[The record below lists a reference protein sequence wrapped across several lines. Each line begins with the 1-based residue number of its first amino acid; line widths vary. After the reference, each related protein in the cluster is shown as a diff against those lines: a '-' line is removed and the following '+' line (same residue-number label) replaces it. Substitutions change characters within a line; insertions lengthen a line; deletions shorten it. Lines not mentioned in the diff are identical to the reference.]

1 MSTQEAAQQT
11 PESAPQPP
19 ESGPSLFGRVK
30 GLDVQEYALGVV
42 LVLLFVT
49 GAILKPDTFP
59 TWDNVRNMLTQA
71 SVVGV
76 LAIGMT
82 FVIATAGIDL
92 SVGSMVAAAGMFG
105 GILIDPGGTSIVF
118 ILGAIAF
125 ATFLGAVNA
134 TAIAYGRVV
143 PFIATLA
150 MFSIG
155 RGLAL
160 LLNDKLP
167 VSLLDLNGGSFADP
181 SPFSLLWFGTGRLA
195 GIPISVFVFVAIA
208 IGGWVLLNRT
218 RYGRYVVSV
227 GGNRE
232 AARIAGV
239 PVRRVIFSVYVLMG
253 LLAGVATVLLC
264 SRLGSASPVS
274 GNLYELD
281 AIGAVVIG
289 GTALA
294 GGRAT
299 IVGTFLGVLTFA
311 LIFSLMTQLDLST
324 EVQQV
329 VKGAIVLGAVLLQRP
344 EARY

>member
-1 MSTQEAAQQT
+1 
-11 PESAPQPP
+11 
-19 ESGPSLFGRVK
+19 
-30 GLDVQEYALGVV
+30 
-42 LVLLFVT
+42 
-49 GAILKPDTFP
+49 
-59 TWDNVRNMLTQA
+59 MLTQA

-76 LAIGMT
+76 IAIGMT

-92 SVGSMVAAAGMFG
+92 SVGSMVAAAGVFG
-105 GILIDPGGTSIVF
+105 GILLGDEGTSTLVF
-118 ILGAIAF
+118 ILGAVGF
-125 ATFLGAVNA
+125 ATVLGSINAVSV
-134 TAIAYGRVV
+134 AYGRVV

-167 VSLLDLNGGSFADP
+167 VSLLDLNGGSFGDP
-181 SPFSLLWFGTGRLA
+181 AVGSLLWFGNGRIL
-195 GIPISVFVFVAIA
+195 GIPVSVYVFLAVTIA
-208 IGGWVLLNRT
+208 GWVLLNRT

-239 PVRRVIFSVYVLMG
+239 PVRRIIFSVYVLSG
-253 LLAGVATVLLC
+253 VLAGVAAVLLC
-264 SRLGSASPVS
+264 ARLGSASPVS

-289 GTALA
+289 GTSLA
-294 GGRAT
+294 GGRAS
-299 IVGTFLGVLTFA
+299 IVGTFLGVITFA
-311 LIFSLMTQLDLST
+311 LIFSLMTQMNLST

-329 VKGAIVLGAVLLQRP
+329 TKGAIVLGAVLLQRP

>member
-1 MSTQEAAQQT
+1 MTTPTQTADT
-11 PESAPQPP
+11 PNESALINRLKAL
-19 ESGPSLFGRVK
+19 EF
-30 GLDVQEYALGVV
+30 QEYALAVV
-42 LVLLFVT
+42 VVALFVA

-59 TWDNVRNMLTQA
+59 TWSNVRNMLTQA

-92 SVGSMVAAAGMFG
+92 SVGSMVAAAGMFAG
-105 GILIDPGGTSIVF
+105 VAIGDGSSSLLFIVA
-118 ILGAIAF
+118 AIAF
-125 ATFLGAVNA
+125 GTALGTVNA
-134 TAIAYGRVV
+134 TSIAFGRVV

-155 RGLAL
+155 RGVAL
-160 LLNDKLP
+160 LFNHKLP
-167 VSLLDLNGGSFADP
+167 VGLLDLNGGSFGDP
-181 SPFSLLWFGTGRLA
+181 GTFSLLWFGTGRIL
-195 GIPISVFVFVAIA
+195 GIPVSVYVFLAIA

-218 RYGRYVVSV
+218 RYGRYVVAV

-239 PVRRVIFSVYVLMG
+239 PVRRIIFSVYVLSG
-253 LLAGVATVLLC
+253 FLAGIATVLLC
-264 SRLGSASPVS
+264 ARLGSASPVS

-289 GTALA
+289 GTSLA

-311 LIFSLMTQLDLST
+311 LIFSLMTQLNLST

-329 VKGAIVLGAVLLQRP
+329 TKGLIVLGAVLLQRP

>member
-1 MSTQEAAQQT
+1 MNAPTRPAGSGWG
-11 PESAPQPP
+11 SALLARTRTI
-19 ESGPSLFGRVK
+19 EL
-30 GLDVQEYALGVV
+30 QEYALAIVV
-42 LVLLFVT
+42 VLLFVV
-49 GAILKPDTFP
+49 GSILKPETFP

-92 SVGSMVAAAGMFG
+92 SVGSIVAAAGVFG
-105 GILIDPGGTSIVF
+105 GIMVEDGTSTLVF
-118 ILGAIAF
+118 MVAAIGFAVLLGS
-125 ATFLGAVNA
+125 VNA
-134 TAIAYGRVV
+134 TAVAYGRVV

-150 MFSIG
+150 MFSIA
-155 RGLAL
+155 RGIAL

-167 VSLLDLNGGSFADP
+167 VGLLDLNGGSFGDP
-181 SPFSLLWFGTGRLA
+181 APLSLLWFGSGRIL
-195 GIPISVFVFVAIA
+195 GIPPSVFVFLAIT
-208 IGGWVLLNRT
+208 ILGWIVLNRT
-218 RYGRYVVSV
+218 RYGRYVVAV

-239 PVRRVIFSVYVLMG
+239 PVRRTIFSVYVLSG

-264 SRLGSASPVS
+264 ARLGSASPVS

-289 GTALA
+289 GTSLA

-311 LIFSLMTQLDLST
+311 LIFSLMTQLNLST

-329 VKGAIVLGAVLLQRP
+329 TKGLIVLGAVLLQRP

>member
-1 MSTQEAAQQT
+1 MTTATTATTAAI
-11 PESAPQPP
+11 
-19 ESGPSLFGRVK
+19 GRLK
-30 GLDVQEYALGVV
+30 QLEFQEYALAVV
-42 LVLLFVT
+42 VVLLFVT
-49 GAILKPDTFP
+49 GAILEPDTFP
-59 TWDNVRNMLTQA
+59 TWDNIRNMLTQA

-76 LAIGMT
+76 IAVGMT

-105 GILIDPGGTSIVF
+105 GILVDPSGTTLVF
-118 ILGAIAF
+118 ILGAVAF
-125 ATFLGAVNA
+125 ATLLGTINA
-134 TAIAYGRVV
+134 TAIAFGRVV

-155 RGLAL
+155 RGIAL

-167 VSLLDLNGGSFADP
+167 VGLLDLNGGSFGDP
-181 SPFSLLWFGTGRLA
+181 APFSLLWFGTGRIL
-195 GIPISVFVFVAIA
+195 GIPVSVYVFLGIMVA
-208 IGGWVLLNRT
+208 GWLLLNRT
-218 RYGRYVVSV
+218 RYGRYVVAV

-239 PVRRVIFSVYVLMG
+239 PVRKVIFSVYALSGLM
-253 LLAGVATVLLC
+253 AGIATVLLC
-264 SRLGSASPVS
+264 ARLGSASPVS

-289 GTALA
+289 GTSLA

-311 LIFSLMTQLDLST
+311 LIFSLMTQLNLST

-329 VKGAIVLGAVLLQRP
+329 TKGAIVLAAVLIQRP
-344 EARY
+344 EARL

>member
-1 MSTQEAAQQT
+1 MSTRTEAPRWVGALGQ
-11 PESAPQPP
+11 
-19 ESGPSLFGRVK
+19 RVK
-30 GLDVQEYALGVV
+30 ALEFQEYALAIVV
-42 LVLLFVT
+42 VLLFIT
-49 GAILKPDTFP
+49 GSILKPETFP
-59 TWDNVRNMLTQA
+59 TWDNLRNMLTQA

-92 SVGSMVAAAGMFG
+92 SVGSIVAAAGVFG
-105 GILIDPGGTSIVF
+105 GILVGTDGTSSLVF
-118 ILGAIAF
+118 ILGAIFF
-125 ATFLGAVNA
+125 ATLLGTVNA
-134 TAIAYGRVV
+134 TSIAYGRVV

-150 MFSIG
+150 MFSIA

-167 VSLLDLNGGSFADP
+167 VSLLDLNGGSISDP
-181 SPFSLLWFGTGRLA
+181 RPFSLLWFGTGRIF
-195 GIPISVFVFVAIA
+195 GIPVSVFVFLAITVL
-208 IGGWVLLNRT
+208 GWVVLNRT
-218 RYGRYVVSV
+218 RYGRYVIAV

-239 PVRRVIFSVYVLMG
+239 PVRRIIFSVYVLSG
-253 LLAGVATVLLC
+253 FLAGISTVLLC
-264 SRLGSASPVS
+264 ARLGSASPVS

-294 GGRAT
+294 GGRAS

-311 LIFSLMTQLDLST
+311 LIFSLMTQLNLST
-324 EVQQV
+324 EIQQV
-329 VKGAIVLGAVLLQRP
+329 TKGLIVLGAVLLQRP

>member
-1 MSTQEAAQQT
+1 MTAPSQPAEPGRGAAVLARART
-11 PESAPQPP
+11 LE
-19 ESGPSLFGRVK
+19 L
-30 GLDVQEYALGVV
+30 QEYALAGVV
-42 LVLLFVT
+42 VLLFVV
-49 GAILKPDTFP
+49 GAILKPETFP

-92 SVGSMVAAAGMFG
+92 SVGSMVAAAGVFG
-105 GILIDPGGTSIVF
+105 GIMVGTDGTSSLVF
-118 ILGAIAF
+118 ILATIGF
-125 ATFLGAVNA
+125 AALLGGFNA
-134 TAIAYGRVV
+134 TAVAYGRVV

-150 MFSIG
+150 MFSIA
-155 RGLAL
+155 RGIAL

-167 VSLLDLNGGSFADP
+167 VGLLDLNGGSFGDP
-181 SPFSLLWFGTGRLA
+181 AAFSLLWFGSGRIL
-195 GIPISVFVFVAIA
+195 GIPPSVYVFIAVTVA
-208 IGGWVLLNRT
+208 GWVVLNRT
-218 RYGRYVVSV
+218 RYGRYVVAV

-239 PVRRVIFSVYVLMG
+239 PVRRTIFSVYVVSG
-253 LLAGVATVLLC
+253 VLAGVAAVLLC
-264 SRLGSASPVS
+264 ARLGSASPVS

-289 GTALA
+289 GTSLA

-311 LIFSLMTQLDLST
+311 LIFSLMTQLNLST

-329 VKGAIVLGAVLLQRP
+329 TKGLIVLGAVLLQRP

>member
-1 MSTQEAAQQT
+1 MS
-11 PESAPQPP
+11 
-19 ESGPSLFGRVK
+19 RIK
-30 GLDVQEYALGVV
+30 GLDFQEYALALVV
-42 LVLLFVT
+42 VALFVA

-59 TWDNVRNMLTQA
+59 TLDNIRNMLTQA

-92 SVGSMVAAAGMFG
+92 SVGSMVAAAGVFG
-105 GILIDPGGTSIVF
+105 GILLGDEGTSTLVF
-118 ILGAIAF
+118 ILGALAF
-125 ATFLGAVNA
+125 ATALGTINAV
-134 TAIAYGRVV
+134 AIAYGRVV

-155 RGLAL
+155 KGVAL

-167 VSLLDLNGGSFADP
+167 VSLLDLNGGQFGDP
-181 SPFSLLWFGTGRLA
+181 APFSLAWFGNGRLL
-195 GIPISVFVFVAIA
+195 GIPVSVYVFLGIT
-208 IGGWVLLNRT
+208 IGGWILLNRT
-218 RYGRYVVSV
+218 RYGRYIVAV

-239 PVRRVIFSVYVLMG
+239 PVRRIIFSVYMLTG
-253 LLAGVATVLLC
+253 LLAGVSTVLLC
-264 SRLGSASPVS
+264 ARLGSASPVS

-311 LIFSLMTQLDLST
+311 LIFSLMTQLNLST

-329 VKGAIVLGAVLLQRP
+329 TKGAIVLGAVLLQRP

>member
-1 MSTQEAAQQT
+1 MTTMAI
-11 PESAPQPP
+11 
-19 ESGPSLFGRVK
+19 GRLK
-30 GLDVQEYALGVV
+30 KLEFQEYALAIVV
-42 LVLLFVT
+42 VLLFVA
-49 GAILKPDTFP
+49 GAILEPDTFP
-59 TWDNVRNMLTQA
+59 TWDNLRNMLTQA

-92 SVGSMVAAAGMFG
+92 SVGSMVAAAGVFG
-105 GILIDPGGTSIVF
+105 GILLGDESTSTLVF
-118 ILGAIAF
+118 IVGAVGF
-125 ATFLGAVNA
+125 ATILGSINAVA
-134 TAIAYGRVV
+134 VAYGRVV

-167 VSLLDLNGGSFADP
+167 VSLLDLNGGSFGDP
-181 SPFSLLWFGTGRLA
+181 AVGSLLWFGNGRIL
-195 GIPISVFVFVAIA
+195 GIPVSIYVFLAITIA
-208 IGGWVLLNRT
+208 GWILLNRT
-218 RYGRYVVSV
+218 RYGRYVVAV

-239 PVRRVIFSVYVLMG
+239 PVRRIIFSVYVLSG
-253 LLAGVATVLLC
+253 LMAGVAAVLLC
-264 SRLGSASPVS
+264 ARLGSASPVS

-289 GTALA
+289 GTSLA
-294 GGRAT
+294 GGRAS

-311 LIFSLMTQLDLST
+311 LIFSLMTQMNLST

-329 VKGAIVLGAVLLQRP
+329 TKGAIVLGAVLLQRP

>member
-1 MSTQEAAQQT
+1 MTTSS
-11 PESAPQPP
+11 PESDRTA
-19 ESGPSLFGRVK
+19 SPSEAMTERRVA
-30 GLDVQEYALGVV
+30 GFHLQEYALVIVV
-42 LVLLFVT
+42 ILLFVA
-49 GAILKPDTFP
+49 GAILKPDSFP

-105 GILIDPGGTSIVF
+105 GILVDPEGSTLLF
-118 ILGAIAF
+118 IAGAIFF
-125 ATFLGAVNA
+125 ATLLGSVNA
-134 TAIAYGRVV
+134 IAIAYGRVV

-150 MFSIG
+150 MFSIA
-155 RGLAL
+155 RGIAL

-167 VSLLDLNGGSFADP
+167 VGLLDLNGGSFGDP
-181 SPFSLLWFGTGRLA
+181 GAFSLLWFGTGRIF
-195 GIPISVFVFVAIA
+195 GIPVSVYVFLGIVIA
-208 IGGWVLLNRT
+208 GWVVLNRT
-218 RYGRYVVSV
+218 RYGRFVVAV

-239 PVRRVIFSVYVLMG
+239 PVRRTILSVYVLSG
-253 LLAGVATVLLC
+253 FLAGISAVLLC
-264 SRLGSASPVS
+264 ARLGSASPVS

-289 GTALA
+289 GTSLA

-299 IVGTFLGVLTFA
+299 IGGTFLGVLTFA
-311 LIFSLMTQLDLST
+311 LIFSLMTQMDLST

-344 EARY
+344 EARL

>member
-1 MSTQEAAQQT
+1 MTTAAI
-11 PESAPQPP
+11 
-19 ESGPSLFGRVK
+19 GRLK
-30 GLDVQEYALGVV
+30 QLEFQEYALAVV
-42 LVLLFVT
+42 VVLLFVT
-49 GAILKPDTFP
+49 GAILEPDTFP

-71 SVVGV
+71 SVIGV
-76 LAIGMT
+76 LAMGMT

-92 SVGSMVAAAGMFG
+92 SVGSMVAAAGVFG
-105 GILIDPGGTSIVF
+105 GVMLGDTGTSTLVF
-118 ILGAIAF
+118 IVMAVAF
-125 ATFLGAVNA
+125 ATALGTVNA
-134 TAIAYGRVV
+134 VAIAYGRVV

-155 RGLAL
+155 RGIAL

-167 VSLLDLNGGSFADP
+167 VSLLDLNGGNFGDP
-181 SPFSLLWFGTGRLA
+181 AVFSLLWFGNGRII
-195 GIPISVFVFVAIA
+195 GIPVSVYVFLAIT
-208 IGGWVLLNRT
+208 IGAWVLLNRT

-239 PVRRVIFSVYVLMG
+239 PVRRIIFSVYVLMG

-264 SRLGSASPVS
+264 ARLGSASPVS

-289 GTALA
+289 GTSLA
-294 GGRAT
+294 GGRAS

-311 LIFSLMTQLDLST
+311 LIFSLMTQLNLST

-329 VKGAIVLGAVLLQRP
+329 TKGLIVLGAVLLQRP

>member
-1 MSTQEAAQQT
+1 MMEAARAQI
-11 PESAPQPP
+11 ER
-19 ESGPSLFGRVK
+19 LGR
-30 GLDVQEYALGVV
+30 LQFQEYALAIVV
-42 LVLLFVT
+42 LVLFVT
-49 GAILKPDTFP
+49 GSILKPDSFP
-59 TWDNVRNMLTQA
+59 TADNVRNMLTQA

-92 SVGSMVAAAGMFG
+92 SVGSMVAAAGVFG
-105 GILIDPGGTSIVF
+105 GILVDPDGTTWMF
-118 ILGAIAF
+118 ILGAVGF
-125 ATFLGAVNA
+125 ATLLGTVNA

-150 MFSIG
+150 MFSIA

-167 VSLLDLNGGSFADP
+167 VGLLDLNGGSFGEPAA
-181 SPFSLLWFGTGRLA
+181 FSLLWFGNGRVLE
-195 GIPISVFVFVAIA
+195 IPISVYVFAAVA
-208 IGGWVLLNRT
+208 IGGWILLNRT
-218 RYGRYVVSV
+218 RYGRHIVAV

-232 AARIAGV
+232 AARLAGV
-239 PVRRVIFSVYVLMG
+239 PVRRTIFSVYVLMG
-253 LLAGVATVLLC
+253 ALAGISTVLLC
-264 SRLGSASPVS
+264 ARLGSASPVS

-289 GTALA
+289 GTSLA

-311 LIFSLMTQLDLST
+311 LIFSLMTQLNLST

-329 VKGAIVLGAVLLQRP
+329 TKGAIVLGAVLLQRP
-344 EARY
+344 EARL

>member
-1 MSTQEAAQQT
+1 MTATAVARLRKLE
-11 PESAPQPP
+11 
-19 ESGPSLFGRVK
+19 F
-30 GLDVQEYALGVV
+30 QEYALAIVVV
-42 LVLLFVT
+42 LIFVA
-49 GAILKPDTFP
+49 GAILEPDTFP

-92 SVGSMVAAAGMFG
+92 SVGSMVAAAGVFG
-105 GILIDPGGTSIVF
+105 GVLLGDEGTSTLVF
-118 ILGAIAF
+118 IGGAVVF
-125 ATFLGAVNA
+125 ATALGTINAVSV
-134 TAIAYGRVV
+134 AYGRVV

-155 RGLAL
+155 KGLAL

-167 VSLLDLNGGSFADP
+167 VSLLDLNGGSFGDP
-181 SPFSLLWFGTGRLA
+181 AVGSLLWFGNGRIV
-195 GIPISVFVFVAIA
+195 GIPVSVYVFLAVTVA
-208 IGGWVLLNRT
+208 GWILLNRT
-218 RYGRYVVSV
+218 RYGRFVVAV

-239 PVRRVIFSVYVLMG
+239 PVRRIIFSVYVLSG

-264 SRLGSASPVS
+264 ARLGSASPVS

-289 GTALA
+289 GTSLA
-294 GGRAT
+294 GGRAS

-311 LIFSLMTQLDLST
+311 LIFSLMTQMNLST

-329 VKGAIVLGAVLLQRP
+329 TKGAIVLGAVLLQRP

>member
-1 MSTQEAAQQT
+1 MKTERLRA
-11 PESAPQPP
+11 
-19 ESGPSLFGRVK
+19 L
-30 GLDVQEYALGVV
+30 GLQEYALGGVV
-42 LVLLFVT
+42 VLLFVV
-49 GAILKPDTFP
+49 GAILRPDTFP
-59 TWDNVRNMLTQA
+59 TVDNIRNMLTQA

-92 SVGSMVAAAGMFG
+92 SVGSMVAAAGVFG
-105 GILIDPGGTSIVF
+105 GILIGSSGSSLVF

-125 ATFLGAVNA
+125 ATFLGTVNA
-134 TAIAYGRVV
+134 TAVAFGRVV

-150 MFSIG
+150 MFSIA
-155 RGLAL
+155 RGVAL
-160 LLNDKLP
+160 LLNHKLP
-167 VSLLDLNGGSFADP
+167 VGLLDLNGGSFGDP
-181 SPFSLLWFGTGRLA
+181 AAFSLLWFGTGRVA
-195 GIPISVFVFVAIA
+195 GIPVSVFVFVAIT

-218 RYGRYVVSV
+218 RYGRYVVAV

-239 PVRRVIFSVYVLMG
+239 PVRKVVFSVYVLAG
-253 LLAGVATVLLC
+253 LLAGIATVLLC
-264 SRLGSASPVS
+264 ARLGSASPVS

-289 GTALA
+289 GTSLA

-311 LIFSLMTQLDLST
+311 LIFSLMTQLNLST

-329 VKGAIVLGAVLLQRP
+329 TKGAIVLGAVLLQRP
-344 EARY
+344 EARF

>member
-1 MSTQEAAQQT
+1 MTSSERFDRLKQLE
-11 PESAPQPP
+11 
-19 ESGPSLFGRVK
+19 F
-30 GLDVQEYALGVV
+30 QEYALAIVVV
-42 LVLLFVT
+42 LIFVAGAVLE
-49 GAILKPDTFP
+49 PETFP
-59 TWDNVRNMLTQA
+59 TWDNIRNMLTQA
-71 SVVGV
+71 SVIGV

-92 SVGSMVAAAGMFG
+92 SVGSMVAAAGVFG
-105 GILIDPGGTSIVF
+105 GVMLGDDGTSTLVF
-118 ILGAIAF
+118 IVMAVGF
-125 ATFLGAVNA
+125 ATVLGSINAVA
-134 TAIAYGRVV
+134 VAYGRVV

-155 RGLAL
+155 KGIAL

-167 VSLLDLNGGSFADP
+167 VSLLDLNGGNFGEPAT
-181 SPFSLLWFGTGRLA
+181 FSLLWFGNGRIL
-195 GIPISVFVFVAIA
+195 GIPVSVYVFLAITVA
-208 IGGWVLLNRT
+208 GWVLLNRT
-218 RYGRYVVSV
+218 RWGRYVVAV

-239 PVRRVIFSVYVLMG
+239 PVRRTILSVYVLMG
-253 LLAGVATVLLC
+253 LLAGIATVLLC
-264 SRLGSASPVS
+264 ARLGSASPVS

-289 GTALA
+289 GTSLA
-294 GGRAT
+294 GGRAS

-311 LIFSLMTQLDLST
+311 LIFSLMTQMNLST

-329 VKGAIVLGAVLLQRP
+329 TKGVIVLGAVLLQRP

>member
-1 MSTQEAAQQT
+1 VSAAT
-11 PESAPQPP
+11 VA
-19 ESGPSLFGRVK
+19 LRRVK
-30 GLDVQEYALGVV
+30 SLESQEYVLAVV
-42 LVLLFVT
+42 VVLLFVA
-49 GAILKPDTFP
+49 GAILKPESFP
-59 TWDNVRNMLTQA
+59 TWANVRNILTQA

-92 SVGSMVAAAGMFG
+92 SVGSMVAAAGVFG
-105 GILIDPGGTSIVF
+105 GILVGDDGTSSLLFIAGAIVF
-118 ILGAIAF
+118 ATALG
-125 ATFLGAVNA
+125 TVNA

-155 RGLAL
+155 RGIAL

-167 VSLLDLNGGSFADP
+167 VSLLDLNGGSFGTPAA
-181 SPFSLLWFGTGRLA
+181 FSLLWFGNGRLL
-195 GIPISVFVFVAIA
+195 GIPVSVYVFLAITIA
-208 IGGWVLLNRT
+208 GWVVLNRT
-218 RYGRYVVSV
+218 RYGRYVVAV

-239 PVRRVIFSVYVLMG
+239 PVRRIIFSVYVLMG
-253 LLAGVATVLLC
+253 VLAGVSTVLLC
-264 SRLGSASPVS
+264 ARLGSASPVS

-311 LIFSLMTQLDLST
+311 LIFSLMTQLNLST

-329 VKGAIVLGAVLLQRP
+329 TKGAIVLAAVLLQRP

>member
-1 MSTQEAAQQT
+1 MTTPAQT
-11 PESAPQPP
+11 SEPGRGAT
-19 ESGPSLFGRVK
+19 FAGRVK
-30 GLDVQEYALGVV
+30 ALELQEYALAIVV
-42 LVLLFVT
+42 VLLFVV

-59 TWDNVRNMLTQA
+59 TVDNVRNMLTQA

-92 SVGSMVAAAGMFG
+92 SVGSIVAAAGVFG
-105 GILIDPGGTSIVF
+105 GILVGDNGTSTLLF
-118 ILGAIAF
+118 IAGAIGF
-125 ATFLGAVNA
+125 ALLLGTVNA

-150 MFSIG
+150 MFSIA

-160 LLNDKLP
+160 LLNDQLP
-167 VSLLDLNGGSFADP
+167 VSLLDLNGGSFGNP
-181 SPFSLLWFGTGRLA
+181 RVFSLLWFGNGRVF
-195 GIPISVFVFVAIA
+195 GIPASVYVFIAIA
-208 IGGWVLLNRT
+208 IAGWIVLNRT
-218 RYGRYVVSV
+218 RYGRYVVAV

-239 PVRRVIFSVYVLMG
+239 PVRRIIFSVYVLSG

-264 SRLGSASPVS
+264 ARLGSASPVS

-289 GTALA
+289 GTSLA

-311 LIFSLMTQLDLST
+311 LIFSLMTQLNLST

-329 VKGAIVLGAVLLQRP
+329 TKGLIVLGAVLLQRP

>member
-1 MSTQEAAQQT
+1 MMEMARAQI
-11 PESAPQPP
+11 ER
-19 ESGPSLFGRVK
+19 LGR
-30 GLDVQEYALGVV
+30 LQFQEYALAIVV
-42 LVLLFVT
+42 LLLFVT
-49 GAILKPDTFP
+49 GAILKPDSFP
-59 TWDNVRNMLTQA
+59 TADNVRNMLTQA

-92 SVGSMVAAAGMFG
+92 SVGSMVAAAGVFG
-105 GILIDPGGTSIVF
+105 GILVDPDGSTWMF
-118 ILGAIAF
+118 ILGAVAF
-125 ATFLGAVNA
+125 ATLMGTVNA

-155 RGLAL
+155 KGVAL

-167 VSLLDLNGGSFADP
+167 VGLLNLNGGSFGDP
-181 SPFSLLWFGTGRLA
+181 AAFSLLWFGTGRIA
-195 GIPISVFVFVAIA
+195 GIPISVFVFAAVT
-208 IGGWVLLNRT
+208 IGGWILLNRT
-218 RYGRYVVSV
+218 RYGRHIVAV

-232 AARIAGV
+232 AARLAGV
-239 PVRRVIFSVYVLMG
+239 PVRRTIFSVYVLMG
-253 LLAGVATVLLC
+253 ALAGISTVLLC
-264 SRLGSASPVS
+264 ARLGSASPVS

-289 GTALA
+289 GTSLA

-311 LIFSLMTQLDLST
+311 LIFSLMTQLNLST

-329 VKGAIVLGAVLLQRP
+329 TKGAIVLGAVLLQRP
-344 EARY
+344 EARL